1 MANINLNNLQNASPL
16 TLNNSVV
23 TGNETTQAI
32 LDVAQESV
40 GNFWFDISIFI
51 IFCYLIWL
59 FYKKDGTFLFDM
71 TRSIFIA
78 AGWCIFLCT
87 AILLSG
93 WVNTV
98 IPLMWFGTIFF
109 ITWIGVYKLKTKKDN
124 FSKKNEELK
133 TENLSLY
140 REIERLKND
149 PGYVEDVARK
159 ELGVIGKDEV
169 IIKIKKRESSPTK
182 LEKNQK
188 KEGSKKIE

>member
-1 MANINLNNLQNASPL
+1 VSLKKNIMLVL
-16 TLNNSVV
+16 
-23 TGNETTQAI
+23 AI
-32 LDVAQESV
+32 MTMCLMLL
-40 GNFWFDISIFI
+40 FI
-51 IFCYLIWL
+51 IFGENGLTDL
-59 FYKKDGTFLFDM
+59 
-71 TRSIFIA
+71 
-78 AGWCIFLCT
+78 
-87 AILLSG
+87 
-93 WVNTV
+93 
-98 IPLMWFGTIFF
+98 
-109 ITWIGVYKLKTKKDN
+109 YKLKTKKDN

-188 KEGSKKIE
+188 KERSKKN